1 MTGKAAFGRAREI
14 VRWEGALGL
23 LRRAVRRALHPIF
36 RVQRLLFFEL
46 DLTQPLPKLNARVPL
61 EMRMASNEDLD
72 TFVAALAE
80 LGVDA
85 AGARRRL
92 ARGDLLTLAISE
104 GTLVN
109 VGWITFSSPYI
120 DEIAAVLEL
129 QPGESCG
136 YQAMTH
142 PSWRGLGIQPAAA
155 LFRNECQRA
164 RMHAAHL
171 VGRRRQCRERAPT
184 ERARAAAHQD
194 GVGVLDARHATP
206 LPRGRDAG
214 GIAVADQAEAAG
226 ALGAA
231 VGLTRF
237 GVSSIVGVASDRPI
251 PSTGVISMTGG
262 RQ

>member
-23 LRRAVRRALHPIF
+23 LLRAVRRALHPIF

-46 DLTQPLPKLNARVPL
+46 DLTQPLPKLVARVPL
-61 EMRMASNEDLD
+61 EMRVASNEDLD
-72 TFVAALAE
+72 TFAAALAE

-92 ARGDLLTLAISE
+92 ADGDLLTLAISE
-104 GTLVN
+104 GALVN

-164 RMHAAHL
+164 RGCTRHISWVVGDNVANVHPQSARGRQRTKTVWAFWMLGMRRPFL
-171 VGRRRQCRERAPT
+171 VGATREGSPSLIRPKLP
-184 ERARAAAHQD
+184 ARS
-194 GVGVLDARHATP
+194 VP
-206 LPRGRDAG
+206 
-214 GIAVADQAEAAG
+214 
-226 ALGAA
+226 
-231 VGLTRF
+231 
-237 GVSSIVGVASDRPI
+237 
-251 PSTGVISMTGG
+251 PSA
-262 RQ
+262 